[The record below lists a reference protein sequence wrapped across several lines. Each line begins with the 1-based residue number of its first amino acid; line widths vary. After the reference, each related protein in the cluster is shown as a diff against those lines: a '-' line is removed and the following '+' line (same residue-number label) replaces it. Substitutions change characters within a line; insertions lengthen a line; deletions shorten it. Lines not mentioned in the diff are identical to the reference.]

1 MCRNPGYP
9 GYPGF
14 ILSKNP
20 DRNPGNPPGY
30 RDKRLNVN
38 NIYRKL
44 SCNTFK
50 SFENHDNMF
59 AVHFSIFS
67 GTFWKYHM
75 QCFINTY
82 WYSLVPG
89 FTRVKPGLP
98 GFQSGFLNN
107 MKPG

>member
-1 MCRNPGYP
+1 MLFLSTHDLLEPEKCVETRV
-9 GYPGF
+9 YPGF
-14 ILSKNP
+14 KLSKYLNL
-20 DRNPGNPPGY
+20 NPGPGKPGY
-30 RDKRLNVN
+30 RDKTLNVK

-50 SFENHDNMF
+50 SFQNHDNMF

-82 WYSLVPG
+82 W
-89 FTRVKPGLP
+89 
-98 GFQSGFLNN
+98 
-107 MKPG
+107 